1 MKKEAPKDNIWQKY
15 KKEILIGL
23 FTSLLWFFVEHI
35 INTVPRIGRNVI
47 ETLSN
52 YVYTNAANF
61 SINTILTMFVS
72 ILVGWALAIAIRPI
86 MQYREIRKL
95 EKEVEVLKTDNNA
108 NKKKEDNLSKEY
120 KKEKR
125 IDIGPLIVLI
135 VFVFMLYMNVYKPTL
150 LNSSFDLD
158 IKMIK
163 PYTDN
168 KTVMVLESDWT
179 RMKSKDDYNKIY
191 DTINTIKDENNLPKK

>member
-15 KKEILIGL
+15 KMEILISL

-52 YVYTNAANF
+52 YVYTNAAKF
-61 SINTILTMFVS
+61 SINIILTMFVS
-72 ILVGWALAIAIRPI
+72 FLVGWALAIVIRPI

-95 EKEVEVLKTDNNA
+95 EKEIEVLKTDNNA

-120 KKEKR
+120 KKETR
-125 IDIGPLIVLI
+125 IDIGRLIVLI
-135 VFVFMLYMNVYKPTL
+135 VFVFMLYMNVYKPVF

-168 KTVMVLESDWT
+168 KTVMMLESDWT
-179 RMKSKDDYNKIY
+179 RMKSKDDYDKIY
-191 DTINTIKDENNLPKK
+191 VTINKIKDENNLPKK